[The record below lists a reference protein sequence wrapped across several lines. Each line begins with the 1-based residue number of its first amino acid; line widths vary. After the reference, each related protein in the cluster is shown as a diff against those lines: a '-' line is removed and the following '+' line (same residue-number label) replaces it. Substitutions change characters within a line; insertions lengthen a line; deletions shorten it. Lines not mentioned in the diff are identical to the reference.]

1 MEIKNKSKLPR
12 LTMLL
17 VALLV
22 LVGASYAYFDYS
34 FIGKDNTISTTDV
47 SIKLLESN
55 KEIITL
61 ENQLPISDEQGIV
74 QEGTGNVFDF
84 AVETKSS
91 SNMKLGYKLS
101 IEKLQTDT
109 GYTSLTD
116 DQIKIYLT
124 DTDNNKILGPLKIS
138 ELDNYNLYEDVN
150 IHSETNNT
158 QVDKYRIRVWID
170 QDVQVKE
177 WNENTKQQ
185 YKFKIGVG
193 STENEGSYII
203 TYSPNGGEGQM
214 SASVYNQNTTNN
226 LRKNTFTRGG
236 YTFKGWSTTNN
247 GEVEYQD
254 QNTATNLTTS
264 QNEQNRTLYAVWKP
278 NTYTVKYHPNTK
290 EIRTEEDVTIDVD
303 YYPWDGENPYKWQL
317 NNGIY
322 ESSDTTSSPRP
333 EYQSYSKTSNAKSL
347 ATESINSDMYKEIS
361 LSEEKQLEFDCAM
374 TYGKLEIDIMG
385 DGFRNLDS
393 VTINQNELIEANY
406 KTVTMTLPKETRYIG
421 FYYTNNPNS
430 GAPAAYQ
437 EDDENSPITKKLE
450 TTPAAH
456 KVYIKNIKLTT
467 NGNNG
472 IKTSTF
478 TVGQNNKLLTSTYT
492 KTGHTFKG
500 WHTNKNETT
509 IKYQDESDLTEIE
522 KTVKEQDQ
530 IDLYAIWETNKY
542 NVNVIVQNGTI
553 NGDSTKQIEYNK
565 NGTFNLISS
574 IDTNEGVVTCTNN
587 QTGTLNNGTLTVNNV
602 TSDTTC
608 TVKFMDSVTTLYTD
622 GTLIINE
629 PLNSRN
635 TNIETHGTV
644 TNEYDAMS
652 SSNSYVLDRGSE
664 QPWYSKRNS
673 IKNIEIGKKIQPVST
688 AYWFDTLKYMEKGD
702 FSNLDTSKV
711 TSMDRMFNNIGLN
724 TSTTLSIKGLSGWDT
739 SKVTNMDSMFWGAGK
754 FAKTW
759 TIGDLSNWD
768 TSNVTSM
775 DRMFWFAGA
784 SATNWAIGDL
794 SKWDVSKVTNMFN
807 MFASTG
813 QKNTNYNLNL
823 SNWNTSNVTNMSGIF
838 EYAGINATTF
848 ELKGLESWNTS
859 NVTDMSGMFDNTGK
873 SATNWAIGDL
883 SNWDTSKA
891 TNMSDMFNSAGYSAT
906 SLNLNLSNWNTSN
919 VTDMS
924 GMFASTGKSATNW
937 TIGDLSNWDT
947 SKVTNMRGMFWN
959 LGRSATTWTIGDISN
974 WNTSKVTNMS
984 RMFSCAGYSA
994 TTVILSLS
1002 NWDTSSVTN
1011 MSSMFLDTGYSATTF
1026 ELKGLE
1032 SWNTSNVTDMSYMFI
1047 SAGYSTT
1054 SFSLN
1059 LSNWNTSKVTTMSSM
1074 FFLAGYSATT
1084 VILSLSNWDTS
1095 SVTNMDTMLSS
1106 TGSKTTTNWLVTIPK
1121 TTGSLTN
1128 TTSKWYGSGESVY
1141 ATPNTGRSFTLA
1153 S

>member
-12 LTMLL
+12 LTILL

-177 WNENTKQQ
+177 WDENTKQQ

-214 SASVYNQNTTNN
+214 AASIYNQNTTNN

-264 QNEQNRTLYAVWKP
+264 QNEQNRTLYAVWQP

-374 TYGKLEIDIMG
+374 TYGKLEIDILG

-437 EDDENSPITKKLE
+437 EDDENSPKTKKLE

-608 TVKFMDSVTTLYTD
+608 TVKFMDSVTTLYED

-629 PLNSRN
+629 KTRN
-635 TNIETHGTV
+635 RSANISTHGAV
-644 TNEYDAMS
+644 TKEYDAMS
-652 SSNSYVLDRGSE
+652 SSNSYVMDQSRD
-664 QPWYSKRNS
+664 QPWLNEQSK
-673 IKNIEIGKKIQPVST
+673 IKSIEIGKQIKPLST
-688 AYWFDTLKYMEKGD
+688 AYWFRNLQYVQNIKLENLETSSVTNMTYMFNSAGGSVTTFTISD
-702 FSNLDTSKV
+702 DISNLDTSKV
-711 TSMDRMFNNIGLN
+711 TNMSHMFDSAGRNA
-724 TSTTLSIKGLSGWDT
+724 TTWS
-739 SKVTNMDSMFWGAGK
+739 
-754 FAKTW
+754 
-759 TIGDLSNWD
+759 IGDISNWD
-768 TSNVTSM
+768 TSNTTDMSSMFYSAGYNATTWTIGNLSNWNTSSVTDMGYMFYRAGRNATTWSIGNLSNWNVSSVTHMGSM
-775 DRMFWFAGA
+775 FYSAGYN
-784 SATNWAIGDL
+784 AT
-794 SKWDVSKVTNMFN
+794 TF
-807 MFASTG
+807 T
-813 QKNTNYNLNL
+813 LNL
-823 SNWNTSNVTNMSGIF
+823 SNWNTSSVTYMGS
-838 EYAGINATTF
+838 
-848 ELKGLESWNTS
+848 
-859 NVTDMSGMFDNTGK
+859 MFYRT
-873 SATNWAIGDL
+873 
-883 SNWDTSKA
+883 
-891 TNMSDMFNSAGYSAT
+891 GYSAT
-906 SLNLNLSNWNTSN
+906 TFTLNLSNWNTSS
-919 VTDMS
+919 VTYMS
-924 GMFASTGKSATNW
+924 LMFDSTGFK
-937 TIGDLSNWDT
+937 
-947 SKVTNMRGMFWN
+947 
-959 LGRSATTWTIGDISN
+959 ATTWS
-974 WNTSKVTNMS
+974 
-984 RMFSCAGYSA
+984 
-994 TTVILSLS
+994 
-1002 NWDTSSVTN
+1002 
-1011 MSSMFLDTGYSATTF
+1011 
-1026 ELKGLE
+1026 
-1032 SWNTSNVTDMSYMFI
+1032 
-1047 SAGYSTT
+1047 
-1054 SFSLN
+1054 
-1059 LSNWNTSKVTTMSSM
+1059 
-1074 FFLAGYSATT
+1074 
-1084 VILSLSNWDTS
+1084 
-1095 SVTNMDTMLSS
+1095 
-1106 TGSKTTTNWLVTIPK
+1106 VTIPK

-1128 TTSKWYGSGESVY
+1128 TTTRWYGARESVY
-1141 ATPNTGRSFTLA
+1141 VYSPTERLFTLA

>member
-1 MEIKNKSKLPR
+1 MEIKNKSKLPV

-22 LVGASYAYFDYS
+22 LVGTSYAYFDYS

-55 KEIITL
+55 KEIVTL
-61 ENQLPISDEQGIV
+61 ENQLPMSDKQGINQV
-74 QEGTGNVFDF
+74 GTGNVFDF

-91 SNMKLGYKLS
+91 SDMKLGYKLN
-101 IEKLQTDT
+101 IEKLKADT
-109 GYTSLTD
+109 GYTLLND

-124 DTDNNKILGPLKIS
+124 DTNDNKIIGPLKIS
-138 ELDNYNLYEDVN
+138 QLENYNLYEDVN
-150 IHSETNNT
+150 IHSKTNNT

-170 QDVQVKE
+170 QDVQIKD
-177 WNENTKQQ
+177 WDENTKQQ

-214 SASVYNQNTTNN
+214 AASVYNQNTTNN

-264 QNEQNRTLYAVWKP
+264 QNEQNRTLYAVWQP

-322 ESSDTTSSPRP
+322 ESSDTTSSPSP
-333 EYQSYSKTSNAKSL
+333 EPQSYSKTSNAKSL
-347 ATESINSDMYKEIS
+347 ATGSINSGMYKEIS

-374 TYGKLEIDIMG
+374 TYGKLRISIMR
-385 DGFRNLDS
+385 DGFEDLDS

-406 KTVTMTLPKETRYIG
+406 KSIVITLPKETRYIE
-421 FYYTNNPNS
+421 FYYTDNVGG

-467 NGNNG
+467 NGNNEV
-472 IKTSTF
+472 KTSTF

-644 TNEYDAMS
+644 ANEYDAMS
-652 SSNSYVLDRGSE
+652 SSNSYVLVRDRE

-673 IKNIEIGKKIQPVST
+673 IKNIEIGKKIQPIST
-688 AYWFDTLKYMEKGD
+688 AYWFATLEYMEKGD

-711 TSMDRMFNNIGLN
+711 TNMSDMFNKTGFN
-724 TSTTLSIKGLSGWDT
+724 TTTTLSIKGLSGWDT
-739 SKVTNMDSMFWGAGK
+739 SKVTNMDFMFWWAGK

-775 DRMFWFAGA
+775 DRMFFYAGY
-784 SATNWAIGDL
+784 SATNWTIGDL

-807 MFASTG
+807 MFSCAGHSASTII
-813 QKNTNYNLNL
+813 LNL
-823 SNWNTSNVTNMSGIF
+823 SNWNTSNVTKMS
-838 EYAGINATTF
+838 N
-848 ELKGLESWNTS
+848 
-859 NVTDMSGMFDNTGK
+859 MFDG
-873 SATNWAIGDL
+873 
-883 SNWDTSKA
+883 
-891 TNMSDMFNSAGYSAT
+891 
-906 SLNLNLSNWNTSN
+906 
-919 VTDMS
+919 
-924 GMFASTGKSATNW
+924 
-937 TIGDLSNWDT
+937 
-947 SKVTNMRGMFWN
+947 
-959 LGRSATTWTIGDISN
+959 
-974 WNTSKVTNMS
+974 
-984 RMFSCAGYSA
+984 
-994 TTVILSLS
+994 
-1002 NWDTSSVTN
+1002 
-1011 MSSMFLDTGYSATTF
+1011 TGYSATTF

-1032 SWNTSNVTDMSYMFI
+1032 SWNTSNVTNMSNMFVSTGYSATNWTIGDLSNWDTSKVTNMNGMFWNSGRSATTWTIGDI
-1047 SAGYSTT
+1047 SNWNTSKVINMSRMFSCAGYNATT
-1054 SFSLN
+1054 FNLN
-1059 LSNWNTSKVTTMSSM
+1059 LSNWNTSNVTDMSRMFASAGTSATTFELKGLENWDVSKVTDMRSMFANAGTSATTFNLNLSNWNTSSVTDMSSM
-1074 FFLAGYSATT
+1074 FYKAGTSATT
-1084 VILSLSNWDTS
+1084 WS
-1095 SVTNMDTMLSS
+1095 
-1106 TGSKTTTNWLVTIPK
+1106 VTIPK

-1128 TTSKWYGSGESVY
+1128 TIDKLYGSSSSTY
-1141 ATPNTGRSFTLA
+1141 TSPDTGRSFTLA